1 MKIAIIIVRSLFGLL
16 FVFSAVV
23 VLFKV
28 PMDAPAPTGNA
39 LTFMTGLMATGYFM
53 TLLKVTELICGILL
67 VVNFCAPL
75 ATVVIFPI
83 SVNIL
88 LFHAFLDD
96 PKKLPTAL
104 FVVLANL
111 FLAYAYRKN
120 YAGLLAAKPLY
131 TNV

>member
-1 MKIAIIIVRSLFGLL
+1 MKISIIIVRSLLGLL

-53 TLLKVTELICGILL
+53 TLLKVVELICGILL
-67 VVNFCAPL
+67 IVNFWAPL
-75 ATVVIFPI
+75 ATVAIFPI
-83 SVNIL
+83 SINIL
-88 LFHAFLDD
+88 FYHVFLD
-96 PKKLPTAL
+96 KVENLPAAL
-104 FVVLANL
+104 FVILANL

-120 YAGLLAAKPLY
+120 YAGLVAAKPVL
-131 TNV
+131 

>member
-1 MKIAIIIVRSLFGLL
+1 MKIAIIIVRSLLGLL

-28 PMDAPAPTGNA
+28 PMDVPPPTGDS

-53 TLLKVTELICGILL
+53 TLLKVVELICGILL
-67 VVNFCAPL
+67 IVNIFAPL
-75 ATVVIFPI
+75 ATVALFPI

-88 LFHAFLDD
+88 FYHAFLDK
-96 PKKLPTAL
+96 PENLPSAL
-104 FVVLANL
+104 FVILANL

-120 YAGLLAAKPLY
+120 YAGLVAPKPLI
-131 TNV
+131 

>member
-1 MKIAIIIVRSLFGLL
+1 MKIAIIVVRSLFGLL

-28 PMDAPAPTGNA
+28 PMDAPPPTGDA

-67 VVNFCAPL
+67 LVNIWAPL
-75 ATVVIFPI
+75 ATVVLFPI
-83 SVNIL
+83 SLNIL
-88 LFHAFLDD
+88 FFHAFLDD
-96 PKKLPTAL
+96 PKNLPTAV
-104 FVVLANL
+104 FVILANL

-120 YAGLLAAKPLY
+120 YMGLLAIKPLS
-131 TNV
+131 